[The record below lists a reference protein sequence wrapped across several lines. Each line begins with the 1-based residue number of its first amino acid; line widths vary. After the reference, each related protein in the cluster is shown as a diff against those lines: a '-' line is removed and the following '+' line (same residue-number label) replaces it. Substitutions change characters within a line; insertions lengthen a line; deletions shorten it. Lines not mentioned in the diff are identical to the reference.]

1 MADCR
6 IVNQALVD
14 AVNDIKQIASE
25 YDQAGVNLITS
36 ITNALSDMQ
45 GAAKDSLMENFVD
58 TTLKGFVQGM
68 QEGAQSLPAT
78 LQGMAGLL
86 EANRTNFVDVDSQIA
101 TSISGK

>member
-58 TTLKGFVQGM
+58 TT
-68 QEGAQSLPAT
+68 
-78 LQGMAGLL
+78 
-86 EANRTNFVDVDSQIA
+86 
-101 TSISGK
+101 